1 MRMTSS
7 STVTE
12 LIPQFLHQGFVVL
25 RNLMMLD
32 QIERIL
38 KRQVLGQ
45 VRVWSKAMLKDITG
59 LRT

>member
-1 MRMTSS
+1 M
-7 STVTE
+7 
-12 LIPQFLHQGFVVL
+12 L

-38 KRQVLGQ
+38 KRQVVDQ
-45 VRVWSKAMLKDITG
+45 VRIWREPMLKDITS